1 MYFSVCELTIK
12 KNTLKRSIWKVC
24 HQASEMLGAKNT
36 DLGVCVVSNG
46 RPSFTSKSDHSEPKS
61 TGHRGNNKIVKLRKQ
76 IEKF

>member
-1 MYFSVCELTIK
+1 
-12 KNTLKRSIWKVC
+12 
-24 HQASEMLGAKNT
+24 MLGAKNT